1 MSDQR
6 LLKNKDKI
14 KKIIELACKFKLNA
28 KLVFGEIEQYT
39 YLLNVSES
47 GRLAVV
53 HRQNEA
59 IDSALTSGQSVTL
72 RFDYV
77 ERGYLHI
84 FAFEIVAPEN
94 DSYKYYDA
102 IWMKMPESMQELTVP
117 EPYLF
122 VSDEEK
128 PIMLNFSLKDQNF
141 KEEIVRISVDGV
153 QFFARSKKL
162 DSKTL
167 WAGRKL
173 ESVKIDLPAEHVHL
187 EMQLSK
193 REGSG
198 WLTRFNSPDRDEL
211 KIIQEYVTRKF
222 FESAKKE
229 KLEYLVDPV
238 EALSTKVRTGP
249 NRKVIIYERDE
260 DTNLALKE
268 LLESRNYKVMCALA
282 PEEALRMSRAEKPG
296 LLLLDVSSPKSS
308 GMAICRELK
317 GNFYTK
323 NVPILFMSQHFKR
336 TDLPVISQYG
346 AREITEKPLYLPDVI
361 YRVDLILDPDNAK
374 KPPRRSA
381 MAAHPEGKSA
391 SDVSAPNFEKVAAQ
405 IAKSPT
411 ILLAN
416 QGDIFTPPRVRQW
429 ANEHG
434 FELITVEEI
443 QSFEQETQRCKP
455 VLAIVNLQDTNQK
468 TIVEKCQM
476 IRSDIRLAELPL
488 FITDASMSPNSVRRA
503 DKSTFFIQAISEKFL
518 SKLDALV
525 TKISRK

>member
-153 QFFARSKKL
+153 QFFARSKNWIPKRC
-162 DSKTL
+162 
-167 WAGRKL
+167 GRRKL

-238 EALSTKVRTGP
+238 EALSTK
-249 NRKVIIYERDE
+249 Y
-260 DTNLALKE
+260 
-268 LLESRNYKVMCALA
+268 A
-282 PEEALRMSRAEKPG
+282 PDP
-296 LLLLDVSSPKSS
+296 
-308 GMAICRELK
+308 
-317 GNFYTK
+317 
-323 NVPILFMSQHFKR
+323 
-336 TDLPVISQYG
+336 
-346 AREITEKPLYLPDVI
+346 TEK
-361 YRVDLILDPDNAK
+361 
-374 KPPRRSA
+374 
-381 MAAHPEGKSA
+381 
-391 SDVSAPNFEKVAAQ
+391 
-405 IAKSPT
+405 
-411 ILLAN
+411 
-416 QGDIFTPPRVRQW
+416 
-429 ANEHG
+429 
-434 FELITVEEI
+434 
-443 QSFEQETQRCKP
+443 
-455 VLAIVNLQDTNQK
+455 
-468 TIVEKCQM
+468 
-476 IRSDIRLAELPL
+476 
-488 FITDASMSPNSVRRA
+488 
-503 DKSTFFIQAISEKFL
+503 
-518 SKLDALV
+518 
-525 TKISRK
+525 